1 MDGLGDGDGMGF
13 DMQPMMMNQQPQL
26 FGAYPQDSAQMGMS
40 TESLYP
46 DDSLAAGEDA
56 NDAKRRRIARV
67 RDAANILAI
76 KVADRVF
83 LVQACDMCRKKKIK
97 CDGKMPKCS
106 HCINYKTDCVFTQ
119 VEKKRNPP
127 KGAKY
132 IEGLENRLGRMESL
146 LRLSGL
152 LSEDD
157 GGKTDL
163 RTLEKRLAD
172 RTNTLQAAQNANKL
186 SQKAQQTQQ
195 TPTSH
200 HTTPRMDSYSSPRT
214 AAASPESQKESEGEV
229 EALSDMMC
237 SLVTNNCG
245 ETRYIGSSSGF
256 SIFSPKGI
264 QWVNE
269 KTGDTSFQDMISS
282 SYVDDN
288 KWMYWK
294 PEIFSDIFARRV
306 FKPLP
311 PKEEALSLFKDFF
324 ENFNC
329 MFPLFHEATFMHLV
343 ERQYSRDP
351 YEGSG
356 WWASINVVLAI
367 SHRLRVMS
375 NLVPHEEDKK
385 AWLYLKNAMGV
396 LTELTMRNTD
406 LLSVQALLGMS
417 LFLQGTPNPQ
427 PAFFLVAAAIR
438 LSHSIGLHKRGSGF
452 GLNPVEVEQRK
463 RVFWIAYC
471 LDKDICL
478 RSGRPP
484 VQDDDDMNVELPSED
499 PPDNVGNV
507 PLSDG
512 KSKFNLFRSLCEFA
526 TIESRVY
533 KRLYSAKASKQS
545 DGELLNTIGELDKDL
560 EDWKDSIPSDFRPEY
575 EIQASHTPL
584 IIHVVVLHFAYYNCL
599 TTIHRMSVHHGY
611 WTSRLSNYAIQGL
624 NARPLNPRVFLS
636 AVLCVTAARASINLI
651 KYIPQGDFACVWL
664 ILYYPV
670 SALVTLFAN
679 ILQNPNDARA
689 RSDVKLMNVVVNFL
703 STLVSDESNGSIKR
717 MLGLCGEFE
726 RIAKVVLDKAEKES
740 HSRKKRKNAPEDP
753 QAQAA
758 TREKPDVSKSTKQS
772 QAPPISGSFSPSM
785 FPNNPTTAPSLV
797 TPKAFGADPTIPP
810 TSGIPNDLPSNI
822 PAMSGLGQ
830 DFQEMLSP
838 DQLTNAGFPDQ
849 ASYGAASPSMASF
862 QQPFVP
868 QDLWQMPMT
877 IEWDWADMSTNFPVF
892 EAGAGSGGPPEQ

>member
-1 MDGLGDGDGMGF
+1 MQCQIHRRFGEPPGAHGITFATVRPSVGGRQWKDRSGHARKTTGRSDACLEYDEECETIYHSECDPASVHLSQYHTSHGF
-13 DMQPMMMNQQPQL
+13 SVQPAHRCHITRVTKSVRGGGRGTVGYDVL
-26 FGAYPQDSAQMGMS
+26 FGHQQLWRDAVHWYGS
-40 TESLYP
+40 TI
-46 DDSLAAGEDA
+46 
-56 NDAKRRRIARV
+56 IARWV
-67 RDAANILAI
+67 WR
-76 KVADRVF
+76 
-83 LVQACDMCRKKKIK
+83 
-97 CDGKMPKCS
+97 
-106 HCINYKTDCVFTQ
+106 TD
-119 VEKKRNPP
+119 N
-127 KGAKY
+127 G
-132 IEGLENRLGRMESL
+132 IS
-146 LRLSGL
+146 
-152 LSEDD
+152 
-157 GGKTDL
+157 
-163 RTLEKRLAD
+163 
-172 RTNTLQAAQNANKL
+172 
-186 SQKAQQTQQ
+186 
-195 TPTSH
+195 
-200 HTTPRMDSYSSPRT
+200 
-214 AAASPESQKESEGEV
+214 
-229 EALSDMMC
+229 
-237 SLVTNNCG
+237 
-245 ETRYIGSSSGF
+245 GSSSGF

-282 SYVDDN
+282 AYVDDN

-324 ENFNC
+324 QNFNC

-471 LDKDICL
+471 LDKDLCL

-507 PLSDG
+507 PLADG
-512 KSKFNLFRSLCEFA
+512 KGKFNLFRSLCEFA
-526 TIESRVY
+526 TIESSVY

-545 DGELLNTIGELDKDL
+545 DGELLNTIGELDKEL
-560 EDWKDSIPSDFRPEY
+560 EDWKDSIPIDFRPEN
-575 EIQASHTPL
+575 EIQAIHGPL
-584 IIHVVVLHFAYYNCL
+584 LLHVVVLHFAYYNCL

-611 WTSRLSNYAIQGL
+611 WTSRLSDYAIQGL

-651 KYIPQGDFACVWL
+651 KYIPQGDFACVW
-664 ILYYPV
+664 
-670 SALVTLFAN
+670 
-679 ILQNPNDARA
+679 
-689 RSDVKLMNVVVNFL
+689 
-703 STLVSDESNGSIKR
+703 
-717 MLGLCGEFE
+717 
-726 RIAKVVLDKAEKES
+726 
-740 HSRKKRKNAPEDP
+740 
-753 QAQAA
+753 
-758 TREKPDVSKSTKQS
+758 
-772 QAPPISGSFSPSM
+772 
-785 FPNNPTTAPSLV
+785 
-797 TPKAFGADPTIPP
+797 
-810 TSGIPNDLPSNI
+810 
-822 PAMSGLGQ
+822 
-830 DFQEMLSP
+830 
-838 DQLTNAGFPDQ
+838 
-849 ASYGAASPSMASF
+849 
-862 QQPFVP
+862 
-868 QDLWQMPMT
+868 
-877 IEWDWADMSTNFPVF
+877 
-892 EAGAGSGGPPEQ
+892 